1 MLRMQMT
8 HTHRKLLVLKLKI
21 GFSHSSRHTHTYYI
35 LMLTYVCLVYE
46 IPACFS
52 TGYGNLIMY
61 NFEND
66 TSKSDKTTDMLPI
79 TTLKMMKLR
88 VSSSSDYELI
98 NILQWSGSPI
108 WFLWPNWRFKSC
120 FDHKKFVHIVTHYR
134 AYNSKAPGWNVQA

>member
-1 MLRMQMT
+1 
-8 HTHRKLLVLKLKI
+8 
-21 GFSHSSRHTHTYYI
+21 
-35 LMLTYVCLVYE
+35 MLTYVCLVYE

-66 TSKSDKTTDMLPI
+66 TPKSDKTTDMLPI

-88 VSSSSDYELI
+88 VSSSSDYEII

-108 WFLWPNWRFKSC
+108 
-120 FDHKKFVHIVTHYR
+120 
-134 AYNSKAPGWNVQA
+134 